1 MVSFRINHE
10 LRDLI
15 STAKF
20 TTSFVGCSPLCDRQC
35 IKTSD
40 IQTCLKQVLSR
51 RNDCC
56 KNLEKLKEKMSLLQK
71 PEKVSDVAVKKT
83 QQEEFLEK

>member
-1 MVSFRINHE
+1 
-10 LRDLI
+10 
-15 STAKF
+15 
-20 TTSFVGCSPLCDRQC
+20 
-35 IKTSD
+35 
-40 IQTCLKQVLSR
+40 VLSR